1 MFALMKKT
9 YLQPLAVVLNLST
22 ASMIAV
28 SGKFTEG
35 DTKNEDIHDETIDGG
50 NAWSRRKSRDVWDYD
65 DEEEEEYAY

>member
-9 YLQPLAVVLNLST
+9 YLQPLAVVLRIST

-28 SGKFTEG
+28 SGNFTEG

-50 NAWSRRKSRDVWDYD
+50 DAWSRRKGRSIWDD
-65 DEEEEEYAY
+65 NEEEENAY